1 MEAILSPNRPID
13 NMQKLVLKEDESFH
27 EAAQR
32 LSRNN
37 ISYRNHNTFSDPT
50 HQTANRSKPFS
61 IETQSRLGR
70 ARNSTFSRIICLLPG
85 RWGSSI
91 VEEQK
96 HEQKHFSPSPP
107 SKQSFP
113 FLVASIAPPMRKANC
128 T

>member
-13 NMQKLVLKEDESFH
+13 NIQKLVLKEDESFH
-27 EAAQR
+27 EAARR

-70 ARNSTFSRIICLLPG
+70 ARNSTFSRELFVCYREGGVLQSWKNRNTNLLPL
-85 RWGSSI
+85 
-91 VEEQK
+91 
-96 HEQKHFSPSPP
+96 PP
-107 SKQSFP
+107 SKESFP